1 MAVRDA
7 AKIWDRLY
15 PPNPDETVQETEV
28 QEEPPRELPFAER
41 MKRLVELG
49 SAKPKRKPQQAAT
62 DTTLVGF
69 LYNYGC
75 SNILS

>member
-1 MAVRDA
+1 MIRDA
-7 AKIWDRLY
+7 AKIWDQLY

-28 QEEPPRELPFAER
+28 QEPPRELPFAER

-62 DTTLVGF
+62 DTTVVGF